1 MKRFFSQADELPVGN
16 SPKSAEDY
24 FRDANATGLIEQ
36 EFKTGRTAVR
46 IYVSGEPCMAYALG
60 GGENKS
66 IPLAEFSF
74 LNNETSH
81 LRAIKL
87 PDVAGR
93 LIWLALESQPNRKYS
108 IRDGGDWETQLNQWK
123 QDQWNGLIEVTA
135 NTMHGFALFWQGE
148 IQKTDIIFSTPQ
160 GFITDLPRMKSAD
173 DPLWEITTYSY
184 KLSAQAYQCAILR
197 HGAMR
202 WSHQILNRY
211 QEMVGQ
217 KLLQM
222 IDRELNRQIQPWRWN
237 ILLDENDILDMHFF
251 PYLMDTAHAY
261 RALFM
266 AMGAQMDFVIG
277 NNLTQRLLS
286 ETFGQIH
293 PDERA
298 ILQSLRLIP
307 AAFSE

>member
-1 MKRFFSQADELPVGN
+1 MKYFFPQVDDLPIDN
-16 SPKSAEDY
+16 SPISADGY
-24 FRDANATGLIEQ
+24 FRGANATGLIEQ
-36 EFKTGRTAVR
+36 QFNAGRTAVR
-46 IYVSGEPCMAYALG
+46 IFVNGAPCMAYALES
-60 GGENKS
+60 GENKA

-93 LIWLALESQPNRKYS
+93 LTWLALESQPNTKYS
-108 IRDGGDWETQLNQWK
+108 IEGAAAWETQLNQWK
-123 QDQWNGLIEVTA
+123 QDQWNGLVEVAAKTIY
-135 NTMHGFALFWQGE
+135 GFALFWQGE

-160 GFITDLPRMKSAD
+160 GFITDFPRMESAD
-173 DPLWEITTYSY
+173 DSLWEITTYSH
-184 KLSAQAYQCAILR
+184 KPSAQAYQCAILR
-197 HGAMR
+197 RAAMR
-202 WSHQILNRY
+202 WSRQILSRY
-211 QEMVGQ
+211 WEMVGQ

-222 IDRELNRQIQPWRWN
+222 MDRELNGQLRPRRWN
-237 ILLDENDILDMHFF
+237 ILLDEKDMLDMHFF
-251 PYLMDTAHAY
+251 PYLMDAAHAY

-266 AMGAQMDFVIG
+266 AMGAQMNFVIG

-286 ETFGQIH
+286 ETYGQIL

-298 ILQSLRLIP
+298 ILQSQRLIP